1 MTIVLFIIV
10 LAILILA
17 HELGHFLAAK
27 SVGVR
32 VEEFGIGFPPR
43 LYSWR
48 PKGSETLYS
57 INWIP
62 FGGFVKIFK
71 EDEDISQLLDEEK
84 VRTLDAKPW
93 YMKVWVLIAG
103 VLFNV
108 LLAWAL
114 ISIGISVGFPMSVTE
129 QTTGIVGTPSVVL
142 MHIEEG
148 SPAQTAGFLPGDALV
163 SIKSEKD
170 VLAGSLS
177 IVSVQD
183 FIAQH
188 GGETLTVAYTREKT
202 IQTTTVV
209 PESIQT
215 GAETRGVI
223 GVVLDYIAIVKLP
236 LFSALWEGAKTT
248 WYALQNVA
256 VGLWDFIVQA
266 VTGAADFSQ
275 VVGPVGIV
283 GLAGDAAR
291 MGIVTLF
298 SFAAM
303 LSLNLAVI
311 NMVPFPALDGGRI
324 LFVLIEAVK
333 RSPIKPAVSNILNI
347 VGFGLLIL
355 LMAAVTI
362 HDVIKLIGW

>member
-17 HELGHFLAAK
+17 HEVGHFLAAK

-32 VEEFGIGFPPR
+32 VDEFGIGFPPR

-71 EDEDISQLLDEEK
+71 EDEDTTGLTPEEK
-84 VRTLDAKPW
+84 KRTLDVKPW
-93 YMKVWVLIAG
+93 YAKVWVLIAG

-108 LLAWAL
+108 LLAWGL
-114 ISIGISVGFPMSVTE
+114 ISIGITLGFPMSVTE
-129 QTTGIVGTPSVVL
+129 QTKGIVDEPSVVL
-142 MHIEEG
+142 IHIEEG
-148 SPAQTAGFLPGDALV
+148 SPAQSAGFLPGDALM
-163 SIKSEKD
+163 SLKSETD
-170 VLAGSLS
+170 TLMSPLS
-177 IVSVQD
+177 IESVQD

-188 GGETLTVAYTREKT
+188 GGETITVAYTRQEK
-202 IQTTTVV
+202 IETTTVTPAV
-209 PESIQT
+209 QT
-215 GAETRGVI
+215 SGEETKGVM
-223 GVVLDYIAIVKLP
+223 GVVLDYIALVKLP
-236 LFSALWEGAKTT
+236 LWSAVIEGARTT
-248 WYALQNVA
+248 YYATQNIA
-256 VGLWDFIVQA
+256 VGLWQFLYQT
-266 VTGAADFSQ
+266 VTGSADFSQ

-291 MGIVTLF
+291 MGLVTLL

-324 LFVLIEAVK
+324 LFVLIEAIK
-333 RSPIKPAVSNILNI
+333 RSPIKPVVANTFNFI
-347 VGFGLLIL
+347 GFGLLIL
-355 LMAAVTI
+355 LMVIVTI
-362 HDVIKLIGW
+362 HDVIKLF